1 MFIAIYNDQGLKS
14 KIWWIIKFIYNNL
27 PSFLKKIYLKF
38 FELFYYIN
46 YTVKN
51 LTKLNYKKFK
61 KQRRGMNFVE
71 NLEDWIGG
79 YPFEYSSIKSLERF
93 YLKRNFKIL
102 KSIKSHGSGCH
113 EILMK
118 RH

>member
-1 MFIAIYNDQGLKS
+1 
-14 KIWWIIKFIYNNL
+14 
-27 PSFLKKIYLKF
+27 
-38 FELFYYIN
+38 
-46 YTVKN
+46 
-51 LTKLNYKKFK
+51 
-61 KQRRGMNFVE
+61 MNFVE

-79 YPFEYSSIKSLERF
+79 YPFEYSSIKSLESF